1 MKKKNSEIGVFSQS
15 WQILR
20 NNKILVLPNLII
32 LLINLILFTSVIAFS
47 GLGKVLVE
55 NRYLEVSSVLT
66 SGLFIGLFLG
76 YLILSLLI
84 DNYFLTLKYGLIKEV
99 LLKRKAS
106 WSNGLNFAK
115 KHYFST
121 LGIHV
126 LSFLLIFVPLELLA
140 LLLFFLLPLSSLLAL
155 SIFIPLALV
164 YIVYLSVR
172 LIFVYPVMVFEKEGA
187 YKSLRDDFHF
197 VKTHLHHTILTWLIV
212 IGVTIALA
220 VLKQNSG
227 YVNQFFYNQVL
238 FLGILGTAVIL
249 AIEVAVSAWEH
260 IFIFKSYLLE
270 KKEK

>member
-1 MKKKNSEIGVFSQS
+1 MRKKNNELSVFSQS
-15 WQILR
+15 WKILR
-20 NNKILVLPNLII
+20 NNKILILPSLII
-32 LLINLILFTSVIAFS
+32 LLINLVLFTLVIGFS
-47 GLGKVLVE
+47 GLGKVLIE
-55 NRYLEVSSVLT
+55 NRYLEISSILT
-66 SGLFIGLFLG
+66 SGLFIVLFLL
-76 YLILSLLI
+76 YLVLSLLI

-106 WSNGLNFAK
+106 WKFGLEFAK

-126 LSFLLIFVPLELLA
+126 LSFLLVFVPLGLLA
-140 LLLFFLLPLSSLLAL
+140 FLLFFLLPLTSLLAL

-212 IGVTIALA
+212 IGVTIFLA
-220 VLKQNSG
+220 ILRQNSN
-227 YVNQFFYNQVL
+227 YVNQFFYNQIL
-238 FLGILGTAVIL
+238 FLGILGTAIVL

-270 KKEK
+270 KREK